1 MADTGAPWNLPYPLS
16 TDLVR
21 DGAQAI
27 EDLAE
32 DVADAL
38 TKAYTGIGTNV
49 VQAVKTDTFATTSD
63 TFTTVDGLSATIT
76 PTADTSKVLVICQ
89 LTHNLGNSEGYGA
102 FKVVRGSTDIYRGNA
117 AGSRVQ
123 AVWGGGTYNLP
134 SEGLRFATISGSI
147 VFLDSPGVNTATTY
161 NVQIRRTTNGTA
173 RINRSDND
181 IDSAS
186 STRGASSI
194 TLIEVA
200 A

>member
-49 VQAVKTDTFATTSD
+49 VQAVKTDTFTTTS
-63 TFTTVDGLSATIT
+63 TSFTTVTGLSATIT
-76 PTADTSKVLVICQ
+76 PTAATSKVLVICQ
-89 LTHNLGNSEGYGA
+89 ITHDMGISNGYGA
-102 FKVVRGSTDIYRGNA
+102 FKVVRGSTDVYVGDA
-117 AGSRVQ
+117 AGSRVR

-134 SEGLRFATISGSI
+134 SEGLRYASLSGSI
-147 VFLDSPGVNTATTY
+147 VFLDSPGVATATTY
-161 NVQIRRTTNGTA
+161 NVQVRQTTNGSVL
-173 RINRSDND
+173 INRSNVDA
-181 IDSAS
+181 DSAS
-186 STRGASSI
+186 GTRGASSI
-194 TLIEVA
+194 TVIEVA